1 MSCPLM
7 FVRTLFRG
15 PKIGS
20 LCRVLLRL
28 ELYFEIAKFMNIY
41 MQLIS
46 AKSSDGP
53 RSITRKLFLFS
64 RM

>member
-1 MSCPLM
+1 MSCPLI

-15 PKIGS
+15 LKSGS

-28 ELYFEIAKFMNIY
+28 ELSFEIAKFMNIY

-46 AKSSDGP
+46 EKSSDGP
-53 RSITRKLFLFS
+53 RSITRKLFLLS

>member
-1 MSCPLM
+1 M

-15 PKIGS
+15 PKIGR

-41 MQLIS
+41 M
-46 AKSSDGP
+46 
-53 RSITRKLFLFS
+53 
-64 RM
+64 